1 MNESGD
7 VTGEDLKNTEAELI
21 ETPVVEVAA
30 ELIETP
36 VVEVAAELIETPVV
50 EVAAELIETPVVEVA
65 AELIETPVVEV
76 AAELIETPVVEVAD
90 AVYVISLNDTNCE
103 ELETIVNGH
112 IDRLNNGRDPGKVIR
127 SLQKIYIDIIESIN
141 NPARLTTSP
150 RLPASG
156 LMDVVMRSNMPENLE
171 TREVL
176 AQKYEISLNKI
187 HNKIHDIVI

>member
-21 ETPVVEVAA
+21 ETPVVEVA
-30 ELIETP
+30 
-36 VVEVAAELIETPVV
+36 EVA
-50 EVAAELIETPVVEVA
+50 
-65 AELIETPVVEV
+65 
-76 AAELIETPVVEVAD
+76 EVAD
-90 AVYVISLNDTNCE
+90 AVYVISVNDTNCE

-156 LMDVVMRSNMPENLE
+156 LMDVVMRSNVPENLE

-187 HNKIHDIVI
+187 RNKIHDIVL